1 MTMRPISLASTGFA
15 LGLAFPAVGAALGAS
30 GPILWLLGGV
40 PALLALLGYVTGVRA
55 AAVAEEGRAEILR
68 AARIRR
74 DEAEQAAA
82 ELLEHSRELAS
93 AATVLGACT
102 EETAAR
108 VRGTNDTLSNLFGT
122 ATASALT
129 AETVVGL
136 ARESERAAARGISVA
151 EQSREALT
159 RLAEEV
165 HALSQLIAGLDGR
178 MRDLLEVADA
188 LARVADRSRSLA
200 RIARDQSDG
209 GVLAAEAL
217 PALVARMEGHVE
229 ETAAAAARAR
239 TILSG
244 LQGAMS
250 QAVEAAETGSVR
262 AGEGAMVIEGAA
274 GTIRDLARALAVSA
288 SSGRAIA
295 EVAQQ
300 QEACLET
307 LQDAMNG
314 IFLAHERTAAS
325 TLEVAGE
332 ARALSDLAARL
343 RRTVRPDS

>member
-1 MTMRPISLASTGFA
+1 MRPISLASMGLV
-15 LGLAFPAVGAALGAS
+15 LGLAFPAAGAALGAS
-30 GPILWLLGGV
+30 GPLLWLLGAV
-40 PALLALLGYVTGVRA
+40 PALLALLGYATGVRA
-55 AAVAEEGRAEILR
+55 AGLAEEGRADLLR
-68 AARIRR
+68 AARVRR

-82 ELLEHSRELAS
+82 ELLQRSRELVS
-93 AATVLGACT
+93 AASVLDSSTV
-102 EETAAR
+102 ETAAH
-108 VRGTNDTLSNLFGT
+108 VRGSSDALANLSGT

-136 ARESERAAARGISVA
+136 ARESERAAARGLSVA

-165 HALSQLIAGLDGR
+165 QQLSRLIGGLDGR

-188 LARVADRSRSLA
+188 LARIADRSRSLA
-200 RIARDQSDG
+200 RIARHQSDG
-209 GVLAAEAL
+209 GILAAEAL

-229 ETAAAAARAR
+229 ETAAAAVRAR

-244 LQGAMS
+244 VQGAIFS
-250 QAVEAAETGSVR
+250 AVQAAEAGSVR

-274 GTIRDLARALAVSA
+274 GTIRELARALGASA

-300 QEACLET
+300 QEAGLEV
-307 LQDAMNG
+307 LRDAMNG

-325 TLEVAGE
+325 TREVAGE
-332 ARALSDLAARL
+332 ARALSNLAARM
-343 RRTVRPDS
+343 RRSVRPDT